1 MNKVIICGN
10 LGQAPDLKNTNSG
23 IAVCTLSVATNKSYT
38 DKQGQKVDKTEWHR
52 VQVWQKQAENCAK
65 FLSKG
70 SKVLVEG
77 ELQTR
82 EWEDKDKI
90 KRYTTEIVASS
101 VQFLDSKGGGGA
113 RPPHPAD
120 VAAQGPSTS
129 PPPADAGG
137 PSGGFTQDE
146 IPF

>member
-82 EWEDKDKI
+82 EWEDKDHV
-90 KRYTTEIVASS
+90 KRYTTEIVAQS
-101 VQFLDSKGGGGA
+101 VQFLDSKGAGGA

-120 VAAQGPSTS
+120 IAAQGPGTS

-137 PSGGFTQDE
+137 GFTTDE

>member
-23 IAVCTLSVATNKSYT
+23 IPVCTLSVATNKSYK
-38 DKQGQKVDKTEWHR
+38 DKNGQQVDKTEWHR

-90 KRYTTEIVASS
+90 KRYTTEIVASH
-101 VQFLDSKGGGGA
+101 VQFLDNKSGGA

-120 VAAQGPSTS
+120 TAAPNTGV
-129 PPPADAGG
+129 PPADAGG
-137 PSGGFTQDE
+137 GDFTQDT